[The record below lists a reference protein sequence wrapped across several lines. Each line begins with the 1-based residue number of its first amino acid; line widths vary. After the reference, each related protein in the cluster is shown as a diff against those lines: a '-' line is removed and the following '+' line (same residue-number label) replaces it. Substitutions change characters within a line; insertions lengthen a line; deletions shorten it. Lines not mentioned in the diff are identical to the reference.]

1 MNGAGLTE
9 VMLQEMGLALLNLPA
24 FNEFCQ
30 VVWRL
35 VRSVQAVMFHSHQR
49 HTRPRPTET

>member
-1 MNGAGLTE
+1 MNGAGLTQI
-9 VMLQEMGLALLNLPA
+9 VLQEMAPALLNLPA

-30 VVWRL
+30 VVWR
-35 VRSVQAVMFHSHQR
+35 VARSVRVVMFRSHSR